1 MSTFSVVATPIGNLD
16 DITLRA
22 LDVLR
27 RSDIIL
33 CEDTRMT
40 KRLLDRHNISVPTKS
55 YHTHS
60 KLSKI
65 EEIVAMIRE
74 GKNLSLV
81 SDAGTP
87 GISDPGIEL
96 VKYLRQELAV
106 ELKEG
111 SLKIETI
118 PGPSALTASIAIA
131 GIPCAD
137 FTFLGFL
144 PHKKGRETLFREIAV
159 SERTMIFYESPHRI
173 MKTLD
178 SLIQHC
184 EAKKV
189 TVCRELTKI
198 FEEVIAGSAL
208 EVKEYFEKNKDKI
221 KGEFVVLIS

>member
-118 PGPSALTASIAIA
+118 PGPSALIASIAIA

-221 KGEFVVLIS
+221 KGEFVFLIS